1 MPIMEVHLPAGR
13 LDKTAK
19 AELAKR
25 LTEVLIRME
34 GGANTHGGRAFAW
47 VLFTEVAEDDWWVGG
62 STGGEFVSP
71 PGKFLVHVTIPEGY
85 MNQAH
90 KAEVQRW
97 VTEEILAVTGAPAGS
112 GQSILVVIDEVTE
125 GNWAAAGRTISLASI
140 AGTVG
145 LAKSGDRFAWVE
157 AYFAAKARQ
166 FASAGYPADTGGLL
180 PQASAVMGS

>member
-1 MPIMEVHLPAGR
+1 MPIMDVRLPAGR

-19 AELAKR
+19 AALAQR

-34 GGANTHGGRAFAW
+34 GGADTHGGRAFAW

-62 STGGEFVSP
+62 STGGEFVAP

-85 MNQAH
+85 MSQPH

-97 VTEEILAVTGAPAGS
+97 VTDAILAATGAPAAA

-125 GNWAAAGRTISLASI
+125 GNWAAGGRTIGMASI

-145 LAKSGDRFAWVE
+145 LASTGERFAWVE

-166 FASAGYPADTGGLL
+166 RAGAGYPADTGGLL
-180 PQASAVMGS
+180 PQPAAS

>member
-1 MPIMEVHLPAGR
+1 MPIMDVRLPAGR

-19 AELAKR
+19 AGLAQR

-34 GGANTHGGRAFAW
+34 GGADTHGGRAFAW
-47 VLFTEVAEDDWWVGG
+47 VLFTEVSEDDWWVGG
-62 STGGEFVSP
+62 STGGEFVAP
-71 PGKFLVHVTIPEGY
+71 AGKFLVHVTIPEGY
-85 MNQAH
+85 MNQDH
-90 KAEVQRW
+90 KADVQRW
-97 VTEEILAVTGAPAGS
+97 VTDAILAVTDAPAEA

-145 LAKSGDRFAWVE
+145 LPKTGARYAWVE

-166 FASAGYPADTGGLL
+166 YAAAGYPADCGGLL
-180 PQASAVMGS
+180 PQSPAS